1 MRAERVTSAVETTGR
16 AAEGVLLDHL
26 DAVSLERAAVT
37 AAAACARPTLRDSVD
52 PARDDDK
59 AWAAAPLGVRDAGAR
74 DRRVPRHVEQAQA
87 RRVGERLER
96 GTEACVVEGRLD
108 TGDGERAERR
118 EPRAQLDQAAWD
130 VVV

>member
-1 MRAERVTSAVETTGR
+1 MGAKSVTAAIETAGR
-16 AAEGVLLDHL
+16 AAERVLLDHL

-96 GTEACVVEGRLD
+96 GTEARIVEGRLEARD
-108 TGDGERAERR
+108 
-118 EPRAQLDQAAWD
+118 
-130 VVV
+130 

>member
-52 PARDDDK
+52 PARDDLCGNQNFT
-59 AWAAAPLGVRDAGAR
+59 ARSRHQRDACSMAWGCHFLAAR
-74 DRRVPRHVEQAQA
+74 PSQDGRVI
-87 RRVGERLER
+87 
-96 GTEACVVEGRLD
+96 
-108 TGDGERAERR
+108 AEK
-118 EPRAQLDQAAWD
+118 
-130 VVV
+130 